1 MVEIQSS
8 AESPVAMDCPLVCR
22 YDRGRM
28 NQSVFKALMVAFSMV
43 MIHVLCHRTA

>member
-1 MVEIQSS
+1 
-8 AESPVAMDCPLVCR
+8 MDCPVVCR

-43 MIHVLCHRTA
+43 MIHVFRHGTA